1 MSASPLS
8 PTVMLATSMHA
19 QPGVYALLLGS
30 GVSTGAGVLTGWG
43 VVKELVRRVAA
54 AAGGEEAAA
63 SAQADPE
70 KWWAANGTG
79 ELGYSTLIETLA
91 PTAPARQG
99 LLAEFFEPTD
109 EDREAGVKVPSR
121 AHHAIAHLVKQGLV
135 RVIITTNFDRLTEQA
150 LEAAGVS
157 PQVIA
162 RPEAVNG
169 MRPLAHAKA
178 TVIKL
183 HGDYQD
189 LGTRNTPDELAHY
202 PQEWQTLL
210 QQVFDEYGLV
220 IAGWSADWDT
230 ALVGAQEATPNR
242 RYPLYWDS
250 RSSRGEA
257 AQRIL
262 TNRQGRVI
270 EASGADAMF
279 QELLGSIEA
288 LDRLSQPPL
297 TTAMAVE
304 RLKRYMPDPTRRI
317 DLHDL
322 IMQAAAEAAS
332 RITVQ
337 PLHVDRLDGKVI
349 LDIWNGYLQAA
360 APIAHLLV
368 TGVWHD
374 QDGAHTRL
382 WVDSLQRL
390 VDAGSSRLQSAT
402 TGLDDARLW
411 AAHIALTAA
420 GVAATRRGHEHA
432 LIALATQVRGRGRM
446 GTGEPQIAAQ
456 LLHPLRMIEPEWVN
470 LMPRWEGQR
479 WLYPAS
485 HLLKTDIRPF
495 FKDLIPNDDDYKATF
510 HAYEYRLGL
519 IQEHTQD
526 EPAAYRALSGEYVGD
541 WSWERGIPKAEL
553 DFRRTVGQDPDPW
566 TDYLGTDDLDDLLT
580 QHRDVLAQHKRR

>member
-1 MSASPLS
+1 MSATPLS
-8 PTVMLATSMHA
+8 PSVTLATSMHA
-19 QPGVYALLLGS
+19 QQGVYALLLGS

-70 KWWAANGTG
+70 KWWVENGAG

-121 AHHAIAHLVKQGLV
+121 AHHAIAQLVKQGLV
-135 RVIITTNFDRLTEQA
+135 RVVVTTNFDRLTERA

-189 LGTRNTPDELAHY
+189 LGTRNTPDELADY
-202 PQEWQTLL
+202 PQEWTTLL

-220 IAGWSADWDT
+220 ISGWSADWDT
-230 ALVGAQEATPNR
+230 ALVAALEGSPNH

-250 RSSRGEA
+250 RSSRGET

-262 TNRQGRVI
+262 TNRSGRVI

-279 QELLGSIEA
+279 EDLLGSVEA

-304 RLKRYMPDPTRRI
+304 RLKRYMPDPVRRI

-322 IMQAAAEAAS
+322 IMDAAVETAS
-332 RITVQ
+332 RIAAQ
-337 PLHVDRLDGKVI
+337 PLHVDRLDGRVI
-349 LDIWNGYLQAA
+349 LDLWNGYLEAA
-360 APIAHLLV
+360 APITHLLV
-368 TGVWHD
+368 TGLWHD
-374 QDGAHTRL
+374 QDGTHTRL
-382 WVDSLQRL
+382 WVDTLQRL
-390 VDAGSSRLQSAT
+390 VDAGTGRLESAT
-402 TGLDDARLW
+402 SGLDEARLW
-411 AAHIALTAA
+411 PAHIAMTAA
-420 GVAATRRGHEHA
+420 GVAATRRGHEGA

-470 LMPRWEGQR
+470 LMPRWDGQR

-485 HLLKTDIRPF
+485 HLLKEEIRCF
-495 FKDLIPNDDDYKATF
+495 FEDLIPNPEDYKATF

-519 IQEHTQD
+519 IQEHTQE
-526 EPAAYRALSGEYVGD
+526 EPSAFRALSGEYVGE
-541 WSWERGIPKAEL
+541 WSWEGGVPKAEL
-553 DFRRTVGQDPDPW
+553 DFRRTVGQVPEPW
-566 TDYLGTDDLDDLLT
+566 VDYLGTDDLDSWLT
-580 QHRDVLAQHKRR
+580 RHREVLMKNKRY